1 MPTAQAEPRSLHFSM
16 HIVLQCRR
24 EPGSRRKDTHS
35 FMFFPLFINIFFSI
49 SLLEAYEEQQIH
61 LSQRLKISPPFAGP
75 LLLCKKSKGFLS
87 DVGDERA
94 LLRKRRGFL
103 PSVLS
108 GTENEGYWVNRALGG
123 LNTYWS

>member
-1 MPTAQAEPRSLHFSM
+1 MPTASRTEVVALFDAHCAAVQEGARIRAERH
-16 HIVLQCRR
+16 
-24 EPGSRRKDTHS
+24 THS
-35 FMFFPLFINIFFSI
+35 FMFFPLFINIFFSN

-61 LSQRLKISPPFAGP
+61 LSQRLKINPPFAGP

-87 DVGDERA
+87 DVGEERA

-123 LNTYWS
+123 LNTYWF